1 MPRVLVLDDCYIVT
15 CAIELALRREGYD
28 VVATTDPL
36 MAIDH
41 IAASPV
47 DIVVA
52 AYRMSL
58 AHGTPV
64 VREIERFLKD
74 RCPPI
79 VLMSTS
85 LQEDV
90 FDQIGAAWRPAAF
103 LHKPF
108 SVDELLSA
116 VRYAFAAGSCPAPAS
131 QSRCSPQA

>member
-15 CAIELALRREGYD
+15 CAIELALRREGFD
-28 VVATTDPL
+28 VVAMTDPL

-47 DIVVA
+47 DVVVA
-52 AYRMSL
+52 AYKMSL
-58 AHGTPV
+58 VHGTPV
-64 VREIERFLKD
+64 VREIGRLLED

-79 VLMSTS
+79 VLMSTA
-85 LQEDV
+85 LEEDV
-90 FDQIGAAWRPAAF
+90 FDEIGSAWRPAAF

-116 VRYAFAAGSCPAPAS
+116 VRYALPIPAVSAT
-131 QSRCSPQA
+131 SRPLLEDT